1 MFSVP
6 FEESIIGSPRIY
18 EDKQRKTIE
27 RIANTGPMF
36 GGRNVYDAVVG
47 QGNPLN
53 NEVENIN
60 EEALNN
66 NFEVGNEDFDE
77 T

>member
-6 FEESIIGSPRIY
+6 LEETIVGSPRIY
-18 EDKQRKTIE
+18 EDKQRQTIE
-27 RIANTGPMF
+27 RNANTGPLF
-36 GGRNVYDAVVG
+36 RGRNVYDAVVG

-53 NEVENIN
+53 NEIENIK
-60 EEALNN
+60 EGAFNN
-66 NFEVGNEDFDE
+66 NFEFGNEGFDE